1 MKEVRCQI
9 CGKPMLGLVREVK
22 NKEEAKKVK
31 EQCRKEW
38 NVDVE
43 AILLEDVISKKK
55 YVKVYPVKQ
64 EWFYWTFS
72 KGVVCSKCFD
82 QMDEEESD
90 INEVMKGLID
100 LNLV

>member
-1 MKEVRCQI
+1 
-9 CGKPMLGLVREVK
+9 MLGLLKQVK
-22 NKEEAKKVK
+22 DKEEAKKIK
-31 EQCRKEW
+31 QQCRKEW
-38 NVDVE
+38 GQEVE